1 MSWVTVGVMAAGA
14 VMGAKKNARAREIE
28 DADRK
33 LAAETERYS
42 WVTGN
47 KAQPIR
53 SAGSMFADVGQ
64 GAASGAMFG
73 QQFGKGG
80 AKVEADPGLGGLDSA
95 GIGSAQATG
104 GISDGGGSWQKML
117 EDEERKKGMMG
128 GGGLFNT

>member
-14 VMGAKKNARAREIE
+14 VMGAKKNQRNKEIE

-33 LAAETERYS
+33 LAGETERYS

-47 KAQPIR
+47 KAAPIR
-53 SAGSMFADVGQ
+53 NAGSMFADVGQ

-73 QQFGKGG
+73 QQFGKGMG
-80 AKVEADPGLGGLDSA
+80 GGADPGLGKVDAA

-104 GISDGGGSWQKML
+104 GISDGGGSWQQML
-117 EDEERKKGMMG
+117 EDQERKKGMMG
-128 GGGLFNT
+128 GGGFQNA